1 MKNYVSKKLID
12 IEKKILSKFKKTKKN
27 YFSTKI
33 LINFL
38 IYLNLKTEKLLYLK
52 DYNPENE
59 ILREIEYLNKFIID
73 FNMFDEFSVKKTNQQ
88 NFNLEKNHQSLFQKL
103 WLNFNYNEFK
113 KERLGRYIRR
123 IKLNKLQKFITNK
136 KVVDFGCGHGS
147 FLMSMTDFKPNECIG
162 IDYGKDSIEYAN
174 SMKRRIFPN
183 KKIFFYER
191 SVYKSKLKKNYFDF
205 AIQNGVFHH
214 LKNENLAYR
223 EVYRVLKPDGFFW
236 VYTDGGGGLRDFV
249 WDLSQKLLQNI
260 DNDIVQNQIRSSGL
274 STNKEYHL
282 GDGLSA
288 RYRHTDL
295 PNLKDRLGKIGFKFV
310 KQLRG
315 GFKTDI
321 DFPYYKDKYF
331 KKKFGSGDLRI
342 LFKKI

>member
-27 YFSTKI
+27 FFSTKI

-38 IYLNLKTEKLLYLK
+38 IYLNLKNEKLLYLK
-52 DYNPENE
+52 DYDPEAE
-59 ILREIEYLNKFIID
+59 ILREMDYLYKFIIN
-73 FNMFDEFSVKKTNQQ
+73 FNMFDEFSVKKINQQ

-103 WLNFNYNEFK
+103 WLNFNYYEFK
-113 KERLGRYIRR
+113 KERLGRYIKR

-136 KVVDFGCGHGS
+136 KIVDFGCGHGN
-147 FLMSMTDFKPNECIG
+147 FLMSMTEFKPKECIG
-162 IDYGKDSIEYAN
+162 IDYGKESIKYAN
-174 SMKRRIFPN
+174 SMKKRMFPN
-183 KKIFFYER
+183 NKISFYER

-214 LKNENLAYR
+214 LKNENLAYK
-223 EVYRVLKPDGFFW
+223 EVHRVLKTGGFFW
-236 VYTDGGGGLRDFV
+236 VYTDGGGGLRDYV
-249 WDLSQKLLQNI
+249 WDLSQKILQNI
-260 DNDIVQNQIRSSGL
+260 DNDIVQNQIRNSGL

-295 PNLKDRLGKIGFKFV
+295 SSLKHRLGKIGFKFV

-321 DFPYYKDKYF
+321 DFPFCKDKF
-331 KKKFGSGDLRI
+331 FRKKFGSGDLRI